1 MLLSTMTDNEIL
13 NEIKKD
19 FNYSFEKGF
28 YYRNK
33 FLKKIKKRYKA
44 ETALHTWE
52 TPRHNIWYSLCTFDG
67 YQMKHRFFVL
77 LKNKNGSHKMVAP
90 SIENEK
96 IVDGI
101 TIFSNHFFDRY
112 RQRYL
117 GNINYTFS
125 EVFEKFISKNTDYL
139 SSCTDDGLYT
149 IFNEGI
155 GLTTKGENNV
165 YYVNTF
171 IARDMLSNNQHKVLY
186 GEEKLF
192 DLLTK

>member
-1 MLLSTMTDNEIL
+1 
-13 NEIKKD
+13 
-19 FNYSFEKGF
+19 
-28 YYRNK
+28 
-33 FLKKIKKRYKA
+33 
-44 ETALHTWE
+44 
-52 TPRHNIWYSLCTFDG
+52 
-67 YQMKHRFFVL
+67 VL
-77 LKNKNGSHKMVAP
+77 LKNKNGSHKIVAP

-96 IVDGI
+96 IVNGI

-117 GNINYTFS
+117 ANINYTLR
-125 EVFEKFISKNTDYL
+125 EVFEKFISKNTEYL